1 MRVVHI
7 CEQFATGGIES
18 LVVDLSRALE
28 LHGVNCQIVH
38 LYGQNGRSS
47 RPEEPSLPV
56 IPLGMNQRL
65 RVGAGGLWRLRSVL
79 AANRPDLLHCHGY
92 YAALAALLLRP
103 TGISIPIL
111 YTVHADLCRGI
122 QHSDFVVE
130 HVARRCEKVVAVSYR
145 TAATV
150 RDFTRGAVN
159 PAVVL
164 NGADLSRL
172 AVFQHCTKLEKRAQ
186 LGIPGHTL
194 VLITVAALNRQ
205 KDHPTL
211 LRALAESLSGL
222 GDACLL
228 VVGDGP
234 CRAQLQDLAAR
245 LDLNGRVQFM
255 GLRSDVNELLI
266 AADIFVLAS
275 HNEGLSISIIE
286 ACCAGLPVVATRVAG
301 LSDLPSLGIPV
312 LLTKL
317 GDVRGLRDAFTTL
330 LDPLKREALGR
341 AGKERAT
348 SLFSI
353 ERTAE
358 GYLALYQELMLD
370 VTRRAA

>member
-7 CEQFATGGIES
+7 CEQFVTGGIES

-28 LHGVNCQIVH
+28 HHGVNCQIVN
-38 LYGQNGRSS
+38 LYGYNGRCS
-47 RPEEPSLPV
+47 RSEESLLPV
-56 IPLGMNQRL
+56 IPLGMNRRL
-65 RVGAGGLWRLRSVL
+65 RVGTGGLWRLRRVL
-79 AANRPDLLHCHGY
+79 AANRPDVLHCHGY
-92 YAALAALLLRP
+92 YAALAALLLRT

-122 QHSDFVVE
+122 KHSDFVVE
-130 HVARRCEKVVAVSYR
+130 RVARRCEKVVAVSYR
-145 TAATV
+145 TAAAV
-150 RDFTRGAVN
+150 SDFTRGAVH
-159 PAVVL
+159 PDVVL
-164 NGADLSRL
+164 NGAEHSRL
-172 AVFQHCTKLEKRAQ
+172 AAGHHCTKREKRAQ
-186 LGIPGHTL
+186 LGIPERSL
-194 VLITVAALNRQ
+194 VLLTVAGLNSQ

-211 LRALAESLSGL
+211 LRAFAESVSDL

-234 CRAQLQDLAAR
+234 CRAQLQELAAR
-245 LDLNGRVQFM
+245 LGLNGRVQFM
-255 GLRSDVNELLI
+255 GFRSDVNELLI

-286 ACCAGLPVVATRVAG
+286 ACSAGLPVVATLAG

-312 LLTKL
+312 LLTEP
-317 GDVRGLRDAFTTL
+317 GDVRGLCNAFTAL

-341 AGKERAT
+341 VAKERAT

-370 VTRRAA
+370 VTRRGA